1 MIFHLLRSN
10 RSEWL
15 LRDYSAELML
25 DTLEIIIKWL
35 QVSVSECNPEPLRLK
50 IRFVSRD
57 LVPSDRA
64 TCMIASRM
72 NFFDTKLSLN
82 FDFEV

>member
-1 MIFHLLRSN
+1 
-10 RSEWL
+10 
-15 LRDYSAELML
+15 ML
-25 DTLEIIIKWL
+25 DTLEIIIKWF
-35 QVSVSECNPEPLRLK
+35 QVISKATDKPLRLK

-57 LVPSDRA
+57 LVPSDLG
-64 TCMIASRM
+64 TCTIASRV